1 MNTQESYFGNAPN
14 PSTMYLTPTGP
25 DVFIKH
31 FKTSKS
37 IGEEGIRMHLLKQLS
52 LEQYIDATSLM
63 Q

>member
-1 MNTQESYFGNAPN
+1 
-14 PSTMYLTPTGP
+14 MYLTPTGP

-37 IGEEGIRMHLLKQLS
+37 IGDDGISMRLLKQLS
-52 LEQYIDATSLM
+52 LEQYIDAASLM